1 MYNLPPPHGRYGHQG
16 PHDHHGGHGGQGG
29 HGGLVGHGGDQALA
43 GLRISIKGFPG
54 RDFAESRD
62 PRIFWDGI
70 SLKFLTRNF
79 DQKVCVLARLHF
91 QLINIV
97 NSIHF
102 GRFVHYEFIGN
113 AK

>member
-1 MYNLPPPHGRYGHQG
+1 MYNLPSPHG
-16 PHDHHGGHGGQGG
+16 PHDHHCGHGG

-54 RDFAESRD
+54 RDIAESQD

-70 SLKFLTRNF
+70 SLKFLSRNF

-102 GRFVHYEFIGN
+102 GRFVH
-113 AK
+113 